1 MLPHSKGVKSTI
13 FYKMSGHGNDFIVLN
28 GGAALNGIDWR
39 ECATRWCSRRTSVGA
54 DGLLVI
60 EPSEMADFKL
70 RIFNAD
76 GSEAEMCGNGA
87 RCAARFAE
95 LQGIAG
101 SSMTFETTAGMIGA
115 TTEQD
120 TVSIRLTE
128 PKAVDSDILL
138 NINGTELHVCVVD
151 PGVPHS
157 IVFRDHVMEM
167 PADEVIAMGR
177 AIRNHPTFDPGGT
190 NVDFVE
196 VMGPSLIRVRTY
208 ERGVE
213 AETMAC
219 GTGAVASAIVSH
231 LYRGAGD
238 SPIAVQMP
246 GGVLT
251 VEFQQEGEA
260 FTDVWLKGEVHC
272 IYKGE
277 TTHWSS

>member
-1 MLPHSKGVKSTI
+1 MLQNSKGDEPMV

-28 GGAALNGIDWR
+28 GDGARKGIDWR
-39 ECATRWCSRRTSVGA
+39 EYAPRWCSRRTSVGA
-54 DGLLVI
+54 DGLLIV
-60 EPSEMADFKL
+60 EPSERADFRL
-70 RIFNAD
+70 RIFNSD

-95 LQGIAG
+95 VRGIAG
-101 SSMTFETTAGMIGA
+101 SRMTFETMAGIIGA
-115 TTEQD
+115 STEGD
-120 TVSIRLTE
+120 MVSINLTE
-128 PKAVDSDILL
+128 PKDVNDDIVL
-138 NINGTELHVCVVD
+138 NISGTELHVCAID

-157 IVFRDHVMEM
+157 IVFRDNVIEM
-167 PADEVIAMGR
+167 TADEVVEMGR
-177 AIRNHPTFDPGGT
+177 FIRHHPAFGPEGT

-219 GTGAVASAIVSH
+219 GTGAVASAIISH
-231 LYRGAGD
+231 LYRNAGD
-238 SPIAVQMP
+238 PPIAVQMP

-251 VEFQQEGEA
+251 VEFEKEGEA
-260 FTDVWLKGEVHC
+260 FKNVWLRGEIHW

-277 TTHWSS
+277 IIHWS